1 MSKTPIDPLRSQLL
15 ELIQD
20 MEQRTAN
27 LRDFASTPGNV
38 WLARGEHQHLMQ
50 LMSDLESLLEDIK
63 QQDAE
68 NGY

>member
-1 MSKTPIDPLRSQLL
+1 MSKTPTDPLRSNLL

-20 MEQRTAN
+20 IEHRTSQ
-27 LRDFASTPGNV
+27 LRDFASTPGNI
-38 WLARGEHQHLMQ
+38 WLAKGELQHLMQ
-50 LMSDLESLLEDIK
+50 IMSELESILEDIK